1 MATSARGI
9 RPPSQQRSRAVM
21 ERLLKAGEEVL
32 AEGGYEGFVVTEVC
46 RRANVAVGSVYQRF
60 ENKDALVLE
69 IHRRLLV
76 RLQAREQD
84 LAGSDTSA
92 MHLGD
97 ALSLAVHG
105 LADAMYSERG
115 LLRAFMLR
123 GAADPNIAGPGST
136 ASQVV
141 GAAFKAAVL
150 ARRDEIEHPDPE
162 LAADIAYRIVY
173 DVLARQVMYGPTFES
188 TTNIAWSDLVDQL
201 IVAAFVFLRHGTALA
216 DIDPPIRA
224 TPPKSARQAR
234 RRLPRKPRK
243 EP

>member
-1 MATSARGI
+1 
-9 RPPSQQRSRAVM
+9 M
-21 ERLLKAGEEVL
+21 ERLLNAGAEVL
-32 AEGGYEGFVVTEVC
+32 AENGYEGFVVTEVC

-60 ENKDALVLE
+60 ENKDALILE
-69 IHRRLLV
+69 IHRRLLD
-76 RLQAREQD
+76 RLQEREQ
-84 LAGSDTSA
+84 AIATSEA
-92 MHLGD
+92 DASALHLGD

-105 LADAMYSERG
+105 LADVMYSERG

-188 TTNIAWSDLVDQL
+188 TTNIAWGDLVDQL
-201 IVAAFVFLRHGTALA
+201 IVAAFVFLRHGTALT
-216 DIDPPIRA
+216 DVDPPIHA
-224 TPPKSARQAR
+224 TPATPR
-234 RRLPRKPRK
+234 RRARGRR
-243 EP
+243 

>member
-1 MATSARGI
+1 
-9 RPPSQQRSRAVM
+9 
-21 ERLLKAGEEVL
+21 L
-32 AEGGYEGFVVTEVC
+32 AI
-46 RRANVAVGSVYQRF
+46 Q
-60 ENKDALVLE
+60 
-69 IHRRLLV
+69 
-76 RLQAREQD
+76 
-84 LAGSDTSA
+84 
-92 MHLGD
+92 LGD

-150 ARRDEIEHPDPE
+150 ASRDEIEHPDPE
-162 LAADIAYRIVY
+162 LAADIADRIVY

-201 IVAAFVFLRHGTALA
+201 IVAAFA
-216 DIDPPIRA
+216 DP
-224 TPPKSARQAR
+224 R
-234 RRLPRKPRK
+234 RRESPLGRRGEDYRASRGKSRSALSP
-243 EP
+243 